1 MAFPLLKGKTMQI
14 REVNTKDEKVWEVSG
29 YLGKHPDGTRA
40 RAKKRGF
47 PSKKVASDWFNNERV
62 LFKAGKSRYNK
73 KERPSVLTVREL
85 YEMWLETYQHTVQES
100 TLSHAISIFD
110 NYILPD
116 WGDVL
121 VTDIEPLPLQRY
133 INSMQSKLVYYRK
146 NVGYLR
152 KVLDIAVKL
161 KMIKDNPFK
170 FVDLP
175 KAKRGP
181 VVKQYL
187 DQDEFKDF
195 VTILDTEYRFVN
207 QQAFTCL
214 RLAALTG
221 MRTGEIL
228 ALQWKHINL
237 NVGTIKIEQALG
249 RGLHGKTYIKTPKSE
264 SSNRKISIDKTMV
277 HFLAEWFES
286 TNRKN
291 KTDFVFNID
300 GKPIHYLRPNKWL
313 HDVEDTYNVA
323 NGISL
328 HKLRHTWATLALEQ
342 GASIKQVQTYLG
354 HADASITLNIY
365 SGITD
370 RAKQETGNILTG
382 LIEGNDYKIT
392 HKITQ
397 NSESPVIP
405 TGK

>member
-1 MAFPLLKGKTMQI
+1 MQI
-14 REVNTKDEKVWEVSG
+14 KELNTKDGKIWEVTG
-29 YLGKHPDGTRA
+29 YLGKHSDGTRA

-47 PSKKVASDWFNNERV
+47 PSKKIASDWFNNERV
-62 LFKAGKSRYNK
+62 LFKAGNSRYNK
-73 KERPSVLTVREL
+73 KELPNVLTVGEL
-85 YEMWLETYQHTVQES
+85 YEMWLETYQYTVQES

-116 WGDVL
+116 WGSVL
-121 VTDIEPLPLQRY
+121 VTDIKPLPLQKY

-152 KVLDIAVKL
+152 KILDLAVKL

-175 KAKRGP
+175 KAKRAP
-181 VVKQYL
+181 AVKQYL
-187 DQDEFKDF
+187 DQDEFKSFIF
-195 VTILDTEYRFVN
+195 VLDNEYRFVN

-228 ALQWKHINL
+228 GLQWKHINF

-249 RGLHGKTYIKTPKSE
+249 RGLHGKTYIKAPKSE
-264 SSNRKISIDKTMV
+264 SSNRKITIDASMV
-277 HFLAEWFES
+277 HYLAEWFDATS
-286 TNRKN
+286 RKN
-291 KTDFVFNID
+291 ENDFVFNID
-300 GKPIHYLRPNKWL
+300 GKPMHYLRPNKWL

-370 RAKQETGNILTG
+370 KAKQETGNILTS
-382 LIEGNDYKIT
+382 LIEEKDSKIT

-397 NSESPVIP
+397 ISESPVIP
-405 TGK
+405 TDK